1 MSVADDDRLFTT
13 RWVHVFEEDTAE
25 GAVYRPEDDNIPL
38 SRRPRERL
46 ELSADG
52 TAKIIA
58 PGPDDRLVAKPATW
72 ASGASAAPKGA
83 FSKDV
88 KEVAA
93 SAASADIQILKQ
105 SPSRLIVRRTT
116 KG

>member
-1 MSVADDDRLFTT
+1 LADERLFTT
-13 RWVHVFEEDTAE
+13 RWVHVFEEDTPE

-52 TAKIIA
+52 TAKIITQ
-58 PGPDDRLVAKPATW
+58 GPDDRLIEKPATW
-72 ASGASAAPKGA
+72 TSGASGTREAAA
-83 FSKDV
+83 S
-88 KEVAA
+88 
-93 SAASADIQILKQ
+93 SAASSSAAESSADVVIVKQ
-105 SPSRLIVRRTT
+105 SPSRLIVRRGA

>member
-1 MSVADDDRLFTT
+1 MKDDDRLFTT

-52 TAKIIA
+52 TAKIIT
-58 PGPDDRLVAKPATW
+58 PGPDDRLIEKPATW
-72 ASGASAAPKGA
+72 TSSAHETAA
-83 FSKDV
+83 A
-88 KEVAA
+88 AA
-93 SAASADIQILKQ
+93 SSADVQIVKQ
-105 SPSRLIVRRTT
+105 TPSRLIVRRDR

>member
-52 TAKIIA
+52 TAKIITQ
-58 PGPDDRLVAKPATW
+58 GPDDRLVEKPATW
-72 ASGASAAPKGA
+72 AGGKESAA
-83 FSKDV
+83 
-88 KEVAA
+88 AA
-93 SAASADIQILKQ
+93 AADFHIVRQ
-105 SPSRLIVRRTT
+105 SPARLIVRR
-116 KG
+116 G

>member
-1 MSVADDDRLFTT
+1 MPDDDRLFTT
-13 RWVHVFEEDTAE
+13 RWVHVFEEDTPE

-52 TAKIIA
+52 TAKIITQ
-58 PGPDDRLVAKPATW
+58 GPDDRLIEKPATW
-72 ASGASAAPKGA
+72 TPGETGASATKAITPKRGKETA
-83 FSKDV
+83 AADYHIV
-88 KEVAA
+88 KE
-93 SAASADIQILKQ
+93 SA
-105 SPSRLIVRRTT
+105 SRLIVRRGA

>member
-1 MSVADDDRLFTT
+1 MGEDDLFKT
-13 RWVHVFEEDTAE
+13 RWVHVFEEDTPD

-52 TAKIIA
+52 TAKIITQ
-58 PGPDDRLVAKPATW
+58 GPDDRLVEKPATW
-72 ASGASAAPKGA
+72 TSTARETAAGSSP
-83 FSKDV
+83 S
-88 KEVAA
+88 
-93 SAASADIQILKQ
+93 DIRILKQ
-105 SPSRLIVRRTT
+105 SPSRLIVRRGT

>member
-1 MSVADDDRLFTT
+1 MPDEDRLFTT

-52 TAKIIA
+52 TAKIIT
-58 PGPDDRLVAKPATW
+58 PGPDDRLIEKPATW
-72 ASGASAAPKGA
+72 TSPARETAA
-83 FSKDV
+83 
-88 KEVAA
+88 AA
-93 SAASADIQILKQ
+93 SSSASSADVHIVKQ
-105 SPSRLIVRRTT
+105 SPSRLIVRR
-116 KG
+116 K